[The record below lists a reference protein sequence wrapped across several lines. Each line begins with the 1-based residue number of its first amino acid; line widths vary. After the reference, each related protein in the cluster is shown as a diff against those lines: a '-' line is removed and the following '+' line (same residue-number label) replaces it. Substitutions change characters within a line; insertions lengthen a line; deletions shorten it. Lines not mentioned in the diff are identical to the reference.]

1 MAYTINKTD
10 GTVLATVSDGSLDT
24 TTNISLI
31 GKGYSGYGEAQN
43 ENFISLLE
51 NFANTTTN
59 APDKALTG
67 QLFYDTTVGALQ
79 VYDGTSFVAVSGTV
93 VSTSAPSSGSVG
105 DIWWN
110 STNKQLYAYDG
121 TSWILVGPPTAT
133 DSGPAVDTITDSA
146 GANKNIIRFK
156 LDGTTVAI
164 ASTEAFVPGVSQTG
178 FSNVFAG
185 LTLSSTVTGNKFHGT
200 ATNADSLGGV
210 SASSYLLS
218 NTNDTTTGTLTIQ
231 NDSSLVLGADGD
243 VLMTQDGSHFIL
255 RNSSQD
261 GDIRLAVN
269 SGGSNTTGLTVTGAG
284 ADVTVANALNVTGN
298 TTLSG
303 TLTVGSGVTT
313 LNNLIISGDLTVEG
327 TSTIVNTETLTVEDN
342 ILELN
347 SGVSGSPSTNSGLE
361 IQRGT
366 ADNVTFLW
374 NESIDKWTVGTATMV
389 AATFEGA
396 LTGNVTGDVTGNVT
410 GNVNGNTVGSNS
422 VGTRTVSTG
431 DPTGGSDGDIW
442 YKYNA

>member
-51 NFANTTTN
+51 NFANTTSN

-156 LDGTTVAI
+156 L
-164 ASTEAFVPGVSQTG
+164 
-178 FSNVFAG
+178 
-185 LTLSSTVTGNKFHGT
+185 
-200 ATNADSLGGV
+200 
-210 SASSYLLS
+210 
-218 NTNDTTTGTLTIQ
+218 
-231 NDSSLVLGADGD
+231 
-243 VLMTQDGSHFIL
+243 
-255 RNSSQD
+255 
-261 GDIRLAVN
+261 
-269 SGGSNTTGLTVTGAG
+269 
-284 ADVTVANALNVTGN
+284 
-298 TTLSG
+298 
-303 TLTVGSGVTT
+303 
-313 LNNLIISGDLTVEG
+313 
-327 TSTIVNTETLTVEDN
+327 
-342 ILELN
+342 
-347 SGVSGSPSTNSGLE
+347 
-361 IQRGT
+361 
-366 ADNVTFLW
+366 
-374 NESIDKWTVGTATMV
+374 
-389 AATFEGA
+389 
-396 LTGNVTGDVTGNVT
+396 
-410 GNVNGNTVGSNS
+410 
-422 VGTRTVSTG
+422 
-431 DPTGGSDGDIW
+431 
-442 YKYNA
+442 